1 MDILCRDKY
10 RKLIP
15 SNSQHTES
23 DCALRCD
30 TVNVLISAYLHFD
43 ILLVA
48 TLSQRL
54 QQSVCFDVLEEH
66 AKSISRWRNLV
77 QVDASVH
84 ESKLLE
90 SILTYIFPYSC

>member
-1 MDILCRDKY
+1 MDILYRDKY

-23 DCALRCD
+23 DCALECY
-30 TVNVLISAYLHFD
+30 TVNMLISASLHFD

-54 QQSVCFDVLEEH
+54 NNRIVLTFW
-66 AKSISRWRNLV
+66 KNMLNLV

-90 SILTYIFPYSC
+90 SILTYTFPYSC